1 MNIVNRFL
9 LKVLNKV
16 KSKHQSLIYDG
27 YRERYTIHK
36 TFRFNGKD
44 IIFYGNGKGQII
56 IGENTY
62 IGEFSTIQ
70 ADNSVVRIG
79 KGCKISHNV
88 RMYTSTSIADQ
99 DFSKADLEAKYGD
112 IIIEDYVW
120 IGANVFICPGVT
132 IGTNSI
138 VGANSVVSKNVE
150 PFTIVGGVPAKLI
163 RKKAH

>member
-1 MNIVNRFL
+1 MNILNRFFL
-9 LKVLNKV
+9 RVLNRI

-27 YRERYTIHK
+27 FREQYTIHK

-44 IIFYGNGKGQII
+44 IIFYGKGQII

-99 DFSKADLEAKYGD
+99 DFSNPNLEAKYGD
-112 IIIEDYVW
+112 IVIEDYVW

-138 VGANSVVSKNVE
+138 VGANSVVSKDVE

>member
-1 MNIVNRFL
+1 MNILNRFL
-9 LKVLNKV
+9 LKALNRV
-16 KSKHQSLIYDG
+16 KSKHQSLIYDN
-27 YRERYTIHK
+27 YREHYTIHK

-44 IIFYGNGKGQII
+44 IIFYGKGQII

-62 IGEFSTIQ
+62 IGELSTVQ
-70 ADNSVVRIG
+70 ADKECIVRIG

-88 RMYTSTSIADQ
+88 RMYTSTSVADQ
-99 DFSKADLEAKYGD
+99 DFSKANLENKYSNV
-112 IIIEDYVW
+112 IIEDYVW

-132 IGTNSI
+132 IGTNSMI
-138 VGANSVVSKNVE
+138 GANSVVSKDVE